1 LKVKTGVMKRF
12 VYVFVLLTGFMI
24 ADFSA
29 VMAQENRNP
38 NSRYDIH
45 PDYMM
50 YKRKVWRRMDL
61 REKQNKP
68 FFAAGNEITRILIN
82 AVKDGR
88 LYPYKND
95 SLKERMSKEEFLENL
110 LTPDS
115 EMGAAGEADDMG
127 FGDDAGGTDAW
138 GNPTGGDTGGT
149 DAWGNP
155 TGGDDGGGDAWGDT
169 GASSAPTINYF
180 FPNEITLMNI
190 VEDVYFDKIRA
201 RQYYEIQALELII
214 PPDKLPTGLERKVAT
229 FDFQD
234 VKQLFESMPDEAIWF
249 NPQNSAHHRSL
260 ADAFTLRLFNA
271 RVIKVQN
278 PDDLQIVDIYGG
290 DPKQGLYASQQIEH
304 QLMEYEHDLWE
315 Y

>member
-1 LKVKTGVMKRF
+1 MKRF
-12 VYVFVLLTGFMI
+12 VYVFVWLSGFI
-24 ADFSA
+24 FADISA
-29 VMAQENRNP
+29 LMAQENMNP
-38 NSRYDIH
+38 NSRTAIH

-68 FFAAGNEITRILIN
+68 FFAAGNEITKILID

-95 SLKERMSKEEFLENL
+95 SLKERMSKEQFLENL

-115 EMGAAGEADDMG
+115 EMAAASEEQDMG
-127 FGDDAGGTDAW
+127 F
-138 GNPTGGDTGGT
+138 GDTGGT

-155 TGGDDGGGDAWGDT
+155 IGDDGGGGDAWGDT
-169 GASSAPTINYF
+169 QASAAPTINYF

-214 PPDKLPTGLERKVAT
+214 PPDKLPTGLERRVAT
-229 FDFQD
+229 FDYKD
-234 VKQLFESMPDEAIWF
+234 VKQLFETMPDEAIWF

-304 QLMEYEHDLWE
+304 KLMEYEHDLWE